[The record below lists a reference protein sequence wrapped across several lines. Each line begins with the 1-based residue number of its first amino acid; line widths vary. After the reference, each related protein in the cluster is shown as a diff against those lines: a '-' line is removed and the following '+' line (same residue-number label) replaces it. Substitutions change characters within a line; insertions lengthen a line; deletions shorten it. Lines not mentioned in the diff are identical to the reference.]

1 MTYKLDSEDIRG
13 YNYDMDKRETL
24 RRLWISERQDRY
36 HATTEKDMEF
46 IISQIDECINA
57 LTDEQVEELL

>member
-1 MTYKLDSEDIRG
+1 
-13 YNYDMDKRETL
+13 MDKRETL

-36 HATTEKDMEF
+36 HVTTEKDMEF